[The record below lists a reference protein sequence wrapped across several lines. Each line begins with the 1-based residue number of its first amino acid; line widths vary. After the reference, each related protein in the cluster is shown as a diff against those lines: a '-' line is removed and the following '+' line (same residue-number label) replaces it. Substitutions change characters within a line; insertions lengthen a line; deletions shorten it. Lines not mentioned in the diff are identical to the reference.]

1 MEEDGSGLTQGG
13 AANGLMKRGVPC
25 AKGNGTADVDDGDS
39 LRFAICGSKSHRPG
53 QAPLDSD
60 SLLCPP
66 LPLLPGFRTLGNF
79 LDIII
84 SAPPLRPGTTVNSS
98 MKARMRKMPRP
109 EVLKR
114 FSSARGSGTLPRLKP
129 LPSSRT

>member
-1 MEEDGSGLTQGG
+1 MLTRGGGGSAWG
-13 AANGLMKRGVPC
+13 KRGVVC
-25 AKGNGTADVDDGDS
+25 QKWSATADVDDGDS
-39 LRFAICGSKSHRPG
+39 LRFTICGSKSHRPG

-109 EVLKR
+109 EVLQR
-114 FSSARGSGTLPRLKP
+114 FSSAMGSR
-129 LPSSRT
+129 